1 MVEAGSSRSRADR
14 VAERRAA
21 GLAKRCDVR
30 HAGAREMAAQAL
42 ELRALPGA
50 LDALEDDQPP
60 ARRNAHP
67 SVMMGLAAPFR
78 MPSRIHWFT
87 CTITLSK
94 FSFVTITRW

>member
-1 MVEAGSSRSRADR
+1 MESPSVVPPGSRNARCRTPARAR
-14 VAERRAA
+14 CAAE
-21 GLAKRCDVR
+21 
-30 HAGAREMAAQAL
+30 AL
-42 ELRALPGA
+42 ELGALPGP

-60 ARRNAHP
+60 APLLVHP